1 MPKRHLRGAVVV
13 AHPWPQPDVQAG
25 LLPRRG
31 LRPGHRLELVW
42 KHVDE
47 LSDLRQWVFGV
58 PAGGD
63 TRETCEVIQETCD
76 VTHVPSAEKL

>member
-1 MPKRHLRGAVVV
+1 MPERHLRGAVVV
-13 AHPWPQPDVQAG
+13 AHPRPQPNVQVG
-25 LLPRRG
+25 LLPQHG
-31 LRPGHRLELVW
+31 LRPGYHLEPVR

-47 LSDLRQWVFGV
+47 LSVLRQWVFGV

-76 VTHVPSAEKL
+76 VMRVPSAEKL